1 MTTIN
6 LTLSP
11 ELEQRL
17 RTEAFKQGLEP
28 DLYILNTLQERLQP
42 DIPTSQPTEADL
54 LQQINIGFSA
64 QTWDQYHTLIAKRRA
79 ETLSPEEH
87 DQVQLSNRLENLNVV
102 RIQALIQLA
111 NLRNQTLE
119 DLMRNLGIN
128 PEAILLSMEEYNRII
143 GEKQLGLGS
152 SLKRFRQE
160 LTKEGLEIDPDEV
173 FKDVRDRSPGREV
186 VL

>member
-17 RTEAFKQGLEP
+17 RTETLKQGLEP
-28 DLYILNTLQERLQP
+28 DLYILNTFQEHLQP
-42 DIPTSQPTEADL
+42 SIPTSQPTEADL

-64 QTWDQYHTLIAKRRA
+64 QTWEQYHTLIAKRRA

-87 DQVQLSNRLENLNVV
+87 DQLIQLSNRLENLNVA

-119 DLMRNLGIN
+119 DLMQNLGIN
-128 PEAILLSMEEYNRII
+128 PDPEVMLLSVEEYNQSI
-143 GEKQLGLGS
+143 E
-152 SLKRFRQE
+152 
-160 LTKEGLEIDPDEV
+160 
-173 FKDVRDRSPGREV
+173 
-186 VL
+186 

>member
-17 RTEAFKQGLEP
+17 RTEALKQGLEP
-28 DLYILNTLQERLQP
+28 DLYILNTLQERLQSSL
-42 DIPTSQPTEADL
+42 PTAQPTEADL

-64 QTWDQYHTLIAKRRA
+64 QTWEQYHTLIAKRRA
-79 ETLSPEEH
+79 ETLSPEKH
-87 DQVQLSNRLENLNVV
+87 DQLIQLSNRLENLNVA

-119 DLMRNLGIN
+119 DLMQTLGIN
-128 PEAILLSMEEYNRII
+128 SDPEVMNYA
-143 GEKQLGLGS
+143 
-152 SLKRFRQE
+152 
-160 LTKEGLEIDPDEV
+160 
-173 FKDVRDRSPGREV
+173 
-186 VL
+186 